1 MTVVI
6 PIRWFRFVGA
16 QFTRAPLCIP
26 GLLLASIASADDLPS
41 AHRNIRLYAAAAQI
55 TGAGRFENGPAWLVI
70 DGESTATWMARI
82 DREGEYRASI
92 VYSGDTPGAPFTLA
106 LGSSVVNGTLA
117 VQTGVFEDPLMDFG
131 PTIAIESIRLPRG
144 SLRVKLRIPNGNAHL
159 RIRSIDIEP
168 MPTARAAMR
177 ERKVAQQPA
186 NTDWLAHAAYG
197 VMFHWTS
204 ESTPRRGPAL
214 PYQRAVDAF
223 DVAAFTEM
231 VESTGARYV
240 IFTVNHAQPH
250 CPAPIKSWERIHP
263 GSTTKRDLLG
273 EIAQALEARNIRL
286 MLYIASHTVGK
297 LRVATGAEYLRT
309 HKDILQEIGQRYGTR
324 VAGYWFDGWYQTL
337 EAYPEINPRDLVPY
351 VRAGNPSRLV
361 AFNSWVYPIESP
373 WQDYWAGEVGE
384 IVRPATSRYIA
395 SGTAIGL
402 QSHFLLFADAPWV
415 HSLPDTEMEPLRFSD
430 ESLIEFVRKN
440 AGKEAAVTINLGI
453 YQDGSIGEA
462 ARRQMVALRQAIRG
476 G

>member
-1 MTVVI
+1 MTAVI

-16 QFTRAPLCIP
+16 QFSTALLCIP
-26 GLLLASIASADDLPS
+26 GLLLTSIASADDAPP
-41 AHRNIRLYAAAAQI
+41 ADRTIRLYAAAAQI
-55 TGAGRFENGPAWLVI
+55 TGPGRFENGPAWLAI
-70 DGESTATWMARI
+70 EGESTATWMATI
-82 DREGEYRASI
+82 DREGEYRATI
-92 VYSGDTPGAPFTLA
+92 VYSGDTPRAPFTLA
-106 LGSSVVNGTLA
+106 LGSTVVNGTLA
-117 VQTGVFEDPLMDFG
+117 VQTGVFEDPLINFG
-131 PTIAIESIRLPRG
+131 RTIAIESTRLPRG
-144 SLRVKLRIPNGNAHL
+144 SLRVQLRIPNGKAQL

-168 MPTARAAMR
+168 MPGARTAIQEREIAQERAS
-177 ERKVAQQPA
+177 
-186 NTDWLAHAAYG
+186 TDWLARAAYG

-223 DVAAFTEM
+223 DVAAFAEM

-297 LRVATGAEYLRT
+297 LRVATGTEYLRT
-309 HKDILQEIGQRYGTR
+309 HKDVLQEIGQRYRAR

-337 EAYPEINPRDLVPY
+337 EAHPEINPRDLVPY
-351 VRAGNPSRLV
+351 VRAGNPARVV
-361 AFNSWVYPIESP
+361 AYNSWVYPIETP
-373 WQDYWAGEVGE
+373 WQDYWAGEVGG

-395 SGTAIGL
+395 SGAASGL
-402 QSHFLLFADAPWV
+402 QNHLLLFADAPWV
-415 HSLPDTEMEPLRFSD
+415 HSLPDAEMEPLRFSD
-430 ESLIEFVRKN
+430 ESLIDFVKKN
-440 AGKEAAVTINLGI
+440 AEQEAAVTINLGI

-462 ARRQMVALRQAIRG
+462 ARRQMAALRQAIRG
-476 G
+476 E

>member
-1 MTVVI
+1 ME
-6 PIRWFRFVGA
+6 R
-16 QFTRAPLCIP
+16 
-26 GLLLASIASADDLPS
+26 
-41 AHRNIRLYAAAAQI
+41 RNY
-55 TGAGRFENGPAWLVI
+55 GF
-70 DGESTATWMARI
+70 D
-82 DREGEYRASI
+82 
-92 VYSGDTPGAPFTLA
+92 
-106 LGSSVVNGTLA
+106 
-117 VQTGVFEDPLMDFG
+117 
-131 PTIAIESIRLPRG
+131 
-144 SLRVKLRIPNGNAHL
+144 
-159 RIRSIDIEP
+159 RSILSRCR
-168 MPTARAAMR
+168 TARAAIQ
-177 ERKVAQQPA
+177 ERKIAQQRA

-223 DVAAFTEM
+223 DVAAFAEM

-240 IFTVNHAQPH
+240 IFTVNHAKPH

-286 MLYIASHTVGK
+286 MLYMASHTVGK
-297 LRVATGAEYLRT
+297 LRVATGTEYLRI
-309 HKDILQEIGQRYGTR
+309 HKDVLQEMGQRYGTR

-337 EAYPEINPRDLVPY
+337 EAYPEIDPHDLLPA
-351 VRAGNPSRLV
+351 VRAGNPARLV
-361 AFNSWVYPIESP
+361 AFNSWVYPIETP

-415 HSLPDTEMEPLRFSD
+415 HSLPDAEMEPLRFSD
-430 ESLIEFVRKN
+430 EALIEFVKKN
-440 AGKEAAVTINLGI
+440 AEKEAAVTINLGI

-462 ARRQMVALRQAIRG
+462 ARRQMAALRQAIRG
-476 G
+476 E

>member
-1 MTVVI
+1 VTAVM

-16 QFTRAPLCIP
+16 QFSTALLCIP
-26 GLLLASIASADDLPS
+26 SLLLTSIASADDAPS
-41 AHRNIRLYAAAAQI
+41 ADRAIRLYAAAAQI
-55 TGAGRFENGPAWLVI
+55 TGAGRFDKRTDWLAI
-70 DGESTATWMARI
+70 EGESTTTWVATI

-92 VYSGDTPGAPFTLA
+92 VYSADTPRAPFTLA
-106 LGSSVVNGTLA
+106 LGSTVVNGTLA
-117 VQTGVFEDPLMDFG
+117 LHPGVFEDPLMDFG
-131 PTIAIESIRLPRG
+131 ATVAIEGIRLPRG
-144 SLRVKLRIPNGNAHL
+144 PLRVQLRIPNGKAQL
-159 RIRSIDIEP
+159 QIRSIDIEP
-168 MPTARAAMR
+168 MPGAQAAIL
-177 ERKVAQQPA
+177 ERKIAQQRA
-186 NTDWLAHAAYG
+186 NTDWLARAAYG

-223 DVAAFTEM
+223 DVAAFAEM

-240 IFTVNHAQPH
+240 IFTVNHAKPH
-250 CPAPIKSWERIHP
+250 CPAPIRSWERIHP

-286 MLYIASHTVGK
+286 MLYMASHTVGK
-297 LRVATGAEYLRT
+297 LRVATGAEYLRI

-337 EAYPEINPRDLVPY
+337 EAYPEINPRDLLPA
-351 VRAGNPSRLV
+351 VRAGNPARLV
-361 AFNSWVYPIESP
+361 AYNSWVYPIETP

-384 IVRPATSRYIA
+384 IVRPATSRYSA

-402 QSHFLLFADAPWV
+402 QGHFLLFADAPWV
-415 HSLPDTEMEPLRFSD
+415 HSLPDAEMEPLRFSD
-430 ESLIEFVRKN
+430 EALIDFVKKN
-440 AGKEAAVTINLGI
+440 AAKEVAVTINLGI

-462 ARRQMVALRQAIRG
+462 ARRQMAALRQAIRG
-476 G
+476 E